1 MNWLSILI
9 SVLVFGFLIFVH
21 ELGHFIAARL
31 FGITV
36 YEFSIGMG
44 PKLVWYDSKKSGI
57 RYKICMIPFGGYVS
71 MAGEGEDDSAPSDD
85 PRALTNQKPWKRL
98 IVMSAGGLVNVF
110 VGFLLILVT
119 VLFASQIGAPIIA
132 SYPEPPIVENGTQSV
147 LMPGDEIL
155 KVDGN
160 RIHTTME
167 LDYEIARVGA
177 EPVEVIVL
185 RDADGDGT
193 QEKVALTVAFPTV
206 VSGKQVFGARD
217 FNLTPVE
224 KTVFTVMHESVFR
237 SLYLVKMVWTTIFD
251 LVTGRF
257 GIEAVSGPVGI
268 TEAVSEIVSETKS
281 FGILP
286 LLRMIALISINLG
299 VVNLL
304 PLPALDGGRIVFVV
318 WEMIFRKPI
327 SRRIEARIHAI
338 GLFIL
343 LGFSV
348 LVTFFDIKKLF

>member
-1 MNWLSILI
+1 
-9 SVLVFGFLIFVH
+9 
-21 ELGHFIAARL
+21 
-31 FGITV
+31 
-36 YEFSIGMG
+36 
-44 PKLVWYDSKKSGI
+44 
-57 RYKICMIPFGGYVS
+57 
-71 MAGEGEDDSAPSDD
+71 
-85 PRALTNQKPWKRL
+85 
-98 IVMSAGGLVNVF
+98 
-110 VGFLLILVT
+110 
-119 VLFASQIGAPIIA
+119 
-132 SYPEPPIVENGTQSV
+132 
-147 LMPGDEIL
+147 
-155 KVDGN
+155 
-160 RIHTTME
+160 ME